1 MKPFDTCLCSHPDEN
16 TQAIHIS
23 GELGSHVFLF
33 SVWFQL
39 LFNLIVD
46 HLADFSAAPDVFA
59 MFAEQ
64 LKKTYFNIL
73 IKPEKLGKYVR
84 HLNMASIALKHNV
97 FI

>member
-1 MKPFDTCLCSHPDEN
+1 ML
-16 TQAIHIS
+16 
-23 GELGSHVFLF
+23 
-33 SVWFQL
+33 QL

-46 HLADFSAAPDVFA
+46 HLAEFSAAPDVFT

-84 HLNMASIALKHNV
+84 HLNVASVALQHNV
-97 FI
+97 FF